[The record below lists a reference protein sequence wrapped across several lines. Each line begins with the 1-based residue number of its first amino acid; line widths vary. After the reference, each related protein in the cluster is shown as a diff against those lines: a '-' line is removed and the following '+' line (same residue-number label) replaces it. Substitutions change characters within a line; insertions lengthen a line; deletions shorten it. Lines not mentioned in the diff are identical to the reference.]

1 MPRRYFNWKLAVVL
15 LMGLVILGVTA
26 FGLRQWRRSNRAGR
40 GLEAGL
46 KAYDENNWQDA
57 AHNLGS
63 YLAVE
68 RDDVPI
74 LLKYADAHLH
84 IRPLK
89 QNNLRQAIAAYRAAL
104 RVDKNNNE
112 AATKLTEMYL
122 GMRMPGEAELIAA
135 RYLDTNQDLKLRRM
149 LAIAMARQRKFDEA
163 AAELKNIIEDHP
175 DQVLVYEIYG
185 QLAEQ
190 YPDDF
195 PDTPDSCFDQAVKN
209 NPSSALAYIIRAAF
223 HLRSKDRTKV
233 LADLDQAEK
242 LDVSEPLVRLRLAGE
257 FINAK
262 VFDKAESHLEAV
274 HALDP
279 ANQTLWQIWAQ
290 CALKSQTQE
299 KMLMVAETA
308 LKELSAQPWDFM
320 PTAAELFIR
329 CGRLEEAAD
338 CISKLREKD
347 IANETTEFLE
357 GLLIERQGRAFEA
370 VGSFRRAIQMGN
382 TSPQVR
388 LLLASALSQTGDTQS
403 AMRSLRALISENPDF
418 FDGRLAL
425 AKLLAQTGNWAE
437 AAEQA
442 QQALKISPDSLN
454 AILLWIQARIQLLA
468 EQQTDKNSPL
478 WQDIEDRLVALDT
491 TVEDVFSIKMLQFQ
505 LASLRS
511 QFGKAQQLLSDM
523 KKSDTSRLKVA
534 IAEIELLIAQDKTDE
549 AITKLYDGVAA
560 FPESISPLRYLAVLL
575 EEKGS
580 NQECENV
587 IKDALTRMEQ
597 PADKRQLGLLLSGFY
612 KSWNEQEKRYLLLSS
627 LSHDI
632 PDDVLVLREL
642 LRCRKVIKDS
652 YLSQQLVDR
661 IKSIE
666 GEQGWQ
672 WRYEQARIWF
682 TQDDF
687 QDFYPQI
694 IVLLKENLLANPDDQ
709 TSRMLLAAA
718 YEKAGQLQLA
728 NSTYREAL
736 NRSPRDLRIIVPA
749 VAALYKANEIDRADE
764 ILQTAAREKLFH
776 PDLKRLEAQ
785 SFLRRGELSS
795 ASDILEGLLTD
806 DPNNRAICLSLALL
820 KMRQKKFDESG
831 RLLNRLKIQEPNS
844 LPVAVAQVEWN
855 IRQGKSDEA
864 LVLCD
869 EVVNNLN
876 NAPAYIIRAKTLASL
891 GEPNKAIEDF
901 SQAITTEPINAGAWV
916 ARSDFYRS
924 IGRAQQ
930 AMDDI
935 QQALSMDPDNLKIQK
950 RAVSLFLSFGSPD
963 RALQGRN
970 ILDKA
975 LTENPDDIELRLYKA
990 RSFLTEETVPAI
1002 DEAERTLRDITEER
1016 PKVSEAWVLLGEI
1029 LRRQGQ
1035 LKEAMDTA
1043 LQGLVHNRNDKALLL
1058 LKARVERQR
1067 SPALAIPTLRL
1078 LHEMDPNDVDTA
1090 VFLANTYVEAKEP
1103 EKAVILLNTKLN
1115 SYSSAPDM
1123 RKVNIALARALY
1135 KSGSKADAQK
1145 VLRSLLGSVPDDPG
1159 PLLAYVQLLK
1169 DDKLWNMINQEVL
1182 DWGRK
1187 YPQDNRTPVMIAGI
1201 LIATQDSQAYRIAED
1216 FLRKALDRDPNSLP
1230 AMNSFALLLQ
1240 VTGRN
1245 DQAAEIYSKTLKIQ
1259 PDNVIVINNLA
1270 WILCEEQGNFQQALE
1285 LAQRGLTITP
1295 NYVDLID
1302 TCGVAY
1308 YRLGQYDKAVQ
1319 CFNKCL
1325 KLFTDRVP
1333 AAAATYFHLGRALAG
1348 LGQKE
1353 EAVEN
1358 LKKALELNAQR
1369 GGLSPED
1376 EREARSLLEELS
1388 RGN

>member
-15 LMGLVILGVTA
+15 MMGLVVLGVTA
-26 FGLRQWRRSNRAGR
+26 FGLRRWRRSNRAER
-40 GLEAGL
+40 GLKAGL
-46 KAYDENNWQDA
+46 KAYEEHNWQDA

-74 LLKYADAHLH
+74 LLKYADAHLN

-89 QNNLRQAIAAYRAAL
+89 QNNLRQAISAHRAAL
-104 RVDKNNNE
+104 RVDKNNTE
-112 AATKLTEMYL
+112 AATKLTELYL
-122 GMRMPGEAELIAA
+122 GLRMPGEAELIAA
-135 RYLDTNQDLKLRRM
+135 RYLKANKDLKLQRM
-149 LAIAMARQRKFDEA
+149 LAIALARQRKFREA
-163 AAELKNIIEDHP
+163 EAELKNIIENHP
-175 DQVLVYEIYG
+175 DQITVYEIYG

-195 PDTPDSCFDQAVKN
+195 TDPPDSCFNQAVKN

-223 HLRSKDRTKV
+223 HLRSKDRTKA
-233 LADLDQAEK
+233 LADLEHAEK

-257 FINAK
+257 FISAK
-262 VFDKAESHLEAV
+262 ALDKAENHLEAV

-279 ANQTLWQIWAQ
+279 ENQALWQIWAQ

-320 PTAAELFIR
+320 PTAVELFIR
-329 CGRLEEAAD
+329 CGRLEKAAD

-347 IANETTEFLE
+347 IAKETTEFLE
-357 GLLIERQGRAFEA
+357 GLLIEKQGRAFEA
-370 VGSFRRAIQMGN
+370 IESFRRAMQMGN

-388 LLLASALSQTGDTQS
+388 LILASALSKTGDIQS
-403 AMRSLRALISENPDF
+403 AMRSLRTLISENPDF

-425 AKLLAQTGNWAE
+425 ARLLARTRDWTE

-442 QQALKISPDSLN
+442 KQALKISPDSLDSV
-454 AILLWIQARIQLLA
+454 LLLIQARIQLLA

-478 WQDIEDRLVALDT
+478 WQDIEDRLAALDT
-491 TVEDVFSIKMLQFQ
+491 TIENDFSVKMLKFQ
-505 LASLRS
+505 LAYLQS
-511 QFGKAQQLLSDM
+511 QFERAQQLLRDM
-523 KKSDTSRLKVA
+523 KKSDPSRLEVA
-534 IAEIELLIAQDKTDE
+534 MAEVDLLTAQDRIDE
-549 AITKLYDGVAA
+549 AITKLYDMVTA
-560 FPESISPLRYLAVLL
+560 FPQSISPLRYLAVLL
-575 EEKGS
+575 KEKGS
-580 NQECENV
+580 DQECENV
-587 IKDALTRMEQ
+587 VKDALMRMEQ

-612 KSWNEQEKRYLLLSS
+612 KDWKQQEKQHQFLNS
-627 LSHDI
+627 LNRDI
-632 PDDVLVLREL
+632 PNDVLVMREL
-642 LRCRKVIKDS
+642 LRCPNVIKDS
-652 YLSQQLVDR
+652 DLNQKLVNR
-661 IKSIE
+661 IKNIE

-672 WRYEQARIWF
+672 WRYEQARIWYL
-682 TQDDF
+682 QDDF

-709 TSRMLLAAA
+709 TSRMLLASA

-749 VAALYKANEIDRADE
+749 VAALYKANDFDRADE
-764 ILQTAAREKLFH
+764 ILQTAAGQKLFH
-776 PDLKRLEAQ
+776 PGLKRLEAQ
-785 SFLRRGELSS
+785 SYLRRGELGS

-820 KMRQKKFDESG
+820 KMRQEKFDEAG

-864 LVLCD
+864 LLLCD
-869 EVVNNLN
+869 EVVNKLN
-876 NAPAYIIRAKTLASL
+876 NAPAYIVRAKTLASL

-901 SQAITTEPINAGAWV
+901 QHAISSEPNNAGAWV

-930 AMDDI
+930 AIDDI
-935 QQALSMDPDNLKIQK
+935 QQALYMDPDNLKIQK

-990 RSFLTEETVPAI
+990 RSLLTEETAPAI
-1002 DEAERTLRDITEER
+1002 KNAERILREITVEQ
-1016 PKVSEAWVLLGEI
+1016 PKVSEVWVLLGEI

-1043 LQGLVHNRNDKALLL
+1043 LQGLVHNPNDKALLL

-1103 EKAVILLNTKLN
+1103 EKAVILLNTKVN

-1135 KSGSKADAQK
+1135 KSDSKADAQK
-1145 VLRSLLGSVPDDPG
+1145 ILDSLLQSVPDDPG
-1159 PLLAYVQLLK
+1159 PLLAYIQLLRG
-1169 DDKLWNMINQEVL
+1169 DKLWNMINQEVL
-1182 DWGRK
+1182 DWCRK
-1187 YPQDNRTPVMIAGI
+1187 NPQDNRTPVTIAGI
-1201 LIATQDSQAYRIAED
+1201 LIATQDSQAQRIAED

-1245 DQAAEIYSKTLKIQ
+1245 DQAAEIYSKTLDIK

-1270 WILCEEQGNFQQALE
+1270 WILCEEQGNYQKALE
-1285 LAQRGLTITP
+1285 LAQKGLTITP

-1308 YRLGQYDKAVQ
+1308 YRLGQSDKAVQ
-1319 CFNKCL
+1319 CFTKCL
-1325 KLFTDRVP
+1325 KLLPDSVP
-1333 AAAATYFHLGRALAG
+1333 AAAATYFHLGRALES

-1353 EAVEN
+1353 EAIKN
-1358 LKKALELNAQR
+1358 LNKALELNSET

>member
-1 MPRRYFNWKLAVVL
+1 MPSRYFNWKLAVVL
-15 LMGLVILGVTA
+15 LMGLVILAVTA
-26 FGLRQWRRSNRAGR
+26 FGLRQWRRSNRAER

-46 KAYDENNWQDA
+46 KAYDENNWQEA
-57 AHNLGS
+57 ALNLGS

-68 RDDVPI
+68 RDDVTI

-104 RVDKNNNE
+104 RVDKNNTE
-112 AATKLTEMYL
+112 AATKLTDMYL

-135 RYLDTNQDLKLRRM
+135 RYLDKNQDLKLRRM
-149 LAIAMARQRKFDEA
+149 LAIALARQRKFVEA
-163 AAELKNIIEDHP
+163 EVELKNIIQNHP
-175 DQVLVYEIYG
+175 DQILVYEIYG

-195 PDTPDSCFDQAVKN
+195 QDPPDSCFNQAVKN

-223 HLRSKDRTKV
+223 HLRSKDRTRA

-242 LDVSEPLVRLRLAGE
+242 LDVSEPVVRLRLASE

-262 VFDKAESHLEAV
+262 LLEKAESHLEAA

-308 LKELSAQPWDFM
+308 LKELAAQPWDFM

-329 CGRLEEAAD
+329 CDRLEQAAD
-338 CISKLREKD
+338 CISKLQQKD
-347 IANETTEFLE
+347 IAKETTEFLE
-357 GLLIERQGRAFEA
+357 GLLVERQGRPFEA
-370 VGSFRRAIQMGN
+370 VGSFRRAMQMGN

-388 LLLASALSQTGDTQS
+388 LLLASTLSQTGDTQS
-403 AMRSLRALISENPDF
+403 AMRNLRALISERPDF

-425 AKLLAQTGNWAE
+425 AKLLARTRSWAE
-437 AAEQA
+437 AADQA
-442 QQALKISPDSLN
+442 QQAIKISPDSLD
-454 AILLWIQARIQLLA
+454 AVLLAIQARMQLLA
-468 EQQTDKNSPL
+468 EQQTDKNSPV
-478 WQDIEDRLVALDT
+478 WQDIEDRLAALDT
-491 TVEDVFSIKMLQFQ
+491 TVEDVFSIKLLQFQ
-505 LASLRS
+505 LASMQS
-511 QFGKAQQLLSDM
+511 QFGKAQQLLTEM
-523 KKSDTSRLKVA
+523 KKSDTSRLEVA
-534 IAEIELLIAQDKTDE
+534 IAEVELLIAQDKNDE
-549 AITKLYDGVAA
+549 AITKLYDVVNA
-560 FPESISPLRYLAVLL
+560 FPQSISPVRYLAVLL

-580 NQECENV
+580 SQECENV
-587 IKDALTRMEQ
+587 IRDALTRMEQ

-612 KSWNEQEKRYLLLSS
+612 KSWNEQEKRYQLLTS
-627 LSHDI
+627 LSRNI

-642 LRCRKVIKDS
+642 LRCQKVITDS
-652 YLSQQLVDR
+652 DLSQQLVDQ

-682 TQDDF
+682 TRDDF
-687 QDFYPQI
+687 RDFYPQI

-728 NSTYREAL
+728 ISTYREAL
-736 NRSPRDLRIIVPA
+736 NRSPHDLRIIVPA
-749 VAALYKANEIDRADE
+749 VAALYRADERDRADE
-764 ILQTAAREKLFH
+764 ILQVAASQKLFH
-776 PDLKRLEAQ
+776 PDLKKLEAQ
-785 SFLRRGELSS
+785 SYLRRGELGS
-795 ASDILEGLLTD
+795 ASDILEDLLMD
-806 DPNNRAICLSLALL
+806 DPNDRAVCLSLALL
-820 KMRQKKFDESG
+820 KMREKKFDEAR
-831 RLLNRLKIQEPNS
+831 RLLDRLKVQEPNS
-844 LPVAVAQVEWN
+844 LPVAIAEVEWN
-855 IRQGKSDEA
+855 LRQGRSDEA

-869 EVVNNLN
+869 EVVNDLK
-876 NAPAYIIRAKTLASL
+876 NAPAYILRAKTLVSL
-891 GEPNKAIEDF
+891 GEPNKAVEDF
-901 SQAITTEPINAGAWV
+901 SQAITTELNNADAWV

-924 IGRAQQ
+924 IGRTEQ
-930 AMDDI
+930 AVNDI
-935 QQALSMDPDNLKIQK
+935 QKALSVDPENLKIQK
-950 RAVSLFLSFGSPD
+950 RAVSLFLSFGSTD
-963 RALQGRN
+963 WVLQSRN

-975 LTENPDDIELRLYKA
+975 LAENPDDIELRLYKA
-990 RSFLTEETVPAI
+990 RYLLAEETAPAI
-1002 DEAERTLRDITEER
+1002 KNAERILREITEEQ

-1043 LQGLVHNRNDKALLL
+1043 LQGLVHKPNDRALLL
-1058 LKARVERQR
+1058 LKARIEQRR
-1067 SPALAIPTLRL
+1067 SPILAIPTLKL
-1078 LHEMDPNDVDTA
+1078 LHEMDPNDVDTV

-1103 EKAVILLNTKLN
+1103 EKAINLLNTQLT
-1115 SYSSAPDM
+1115 SYTSASDR
-1123 RKVNIALARALY
+1123 RKINIALARALY

-1145 VLRSLLGSVPDDPG
+1145 ILRFLLQSAPDDPG
-1159 PLLAYVQLLK
+1159 PLLAYIQLLK
-1169 DDKLWNMINQEVL
+1169 GDKLWNLINQEVL
-1182 DWGRK
+1182 DWYRDN
-1187 YPQDNRTPVMIAGI
+1187 PRDNRTPVTIAGI
-1201 LIATQDSQAYRIAED
+1201 LIATQDSQAQRIAED
-1216 FLRKALDRDPNSLP
+1216 LLREALDRDPNSLL

-1259 PDNVIVINNLA
+1259 PDNVVVINNLA

-1285 LAQRGLTITP
+1285 LALRGLAITP

-1308 YRLGQYDKAVQ
+1308 YRLGQCDKAVQ
-1319 CFNKCL
+1319 CFTKCL
-1325 KLFTDRVP
+1325 KLFPDRVP
-1333 AAAATYFHLGRALAG
+1333 ATAATYFHLGRALAS

-1358 LKKALELNAQR
+1358 LNKALELNAET

-1376 EREARSLLEELS
+1376 ARQTQSLLEELS
-1388 RGN
+1388 RGS